1 MSSLGF
7 LSEARLLWLTKLN
20 PFTYFLW
27 SFSFWNIIVFGSE
40 IELLCAFVNIIYLHA
55 QMHLREHLTRCSSSR
70 QRVGVN
76 LGVLI
81 SWHGVHVPYI
91 LSVMPSLSVLS
102 FFIFPASAEILNGGV
117 LVDQN
122 KFLCHADT
130 IHWQDIIK
138 NPLAELL
145 VVSSNSSNPG
155 CEYNHMTPT
164 PTCQRMPR
172 VSHELFLP
180 LRLLTRRFIILQMT
194 SYCIHVFYNSI
205 ST

>member
-1 MSSLGF
+1 
-7 LSEARLLWLTKLN
+7 
-20 PFTYFLW
+20 
-27 SFSFWNIIVFGSE
+27 
-40 IELLCAFVNIIYLHA
+40 
-55 QMHLREHLTRCSSSR
+55 MHLREHLTRCSSSR

-102 FFIFPASAEILNGGV
+102 LFVFPASAEILNGGV

-155 CEYNHMTPT
+155 CEYKHTTPT
-164 PTCQRMPR
+164 PTCLPMPR
-172 VSHELFLP
+172 VSHELFFP
-180 LRLLTRRFIILQMT
+180 LKVLTRAYIILQMT
-194 SYCIHVFYNSI
+194 SCCIHVFYNSI
-205 ST
+205 STWGHLQSIRQSVGFNLLPYMCQIFPFKPRPCIFPEPAVPVVRKIWCIPTLLSR